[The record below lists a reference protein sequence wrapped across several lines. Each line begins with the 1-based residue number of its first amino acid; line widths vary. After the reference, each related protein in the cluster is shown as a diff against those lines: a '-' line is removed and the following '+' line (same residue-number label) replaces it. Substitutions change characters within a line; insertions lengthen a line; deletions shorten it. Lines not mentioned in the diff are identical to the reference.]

1 MNPMNDVRAKV
12 AIESDASGRLRAPVF
27 IESKGPFSLIVDTGA
42 NGSAV
47 SAAVA
52 ETLGE
57 RSRQSPDVLLR
68 GVTGSSRVAAIRVR
82 SLSIGGLLAP
92 AATLAIVA
100 DALDG
105 ADGFLGMGAFSD
117 KRVLLDFAR
126 GEIVFSASRSSKAGA
141 GFVRVAADLSRSR
154 LIIIDTLVNGRLVKA
169 IIDTGA
175 GGTIGNSAMRKLLFG
190 TAGATAHCDRIIGTT
205 SEIGYG
211 QTLAMPAI
219 ALGGLTILGAR
230 ASFADISLFDHLD
243 LTRVPALLIGMDVLG
258 QFDSM
263 VIDYGA
269 RELLLRARS
278 DLRAATAR

>member
-1 MNPMNDVRAKV
+1 
-12 AIESDASGRLRAPVF
+12 
-27 IESKGPFSLIVDTGA
+27 
-42 NGSAV
+42 
-47 SAAVA
+47 VA

-117 KRVLLDFAR
+117 NCVLLDFAR
-126 GEIVFSASRSSKAGA
+126 GEIVFSASCSSHADA

-154 LIIIDTLVNGRLVKA
+154 LIIIDTRVNGRLVKA

-175 GGTIGNSAMRKLLFG
+175 GGTIGNSAMRKLLLG
-190 TAGATAHCDRIIGTT
+190 TAAATAHGDCIIGTT
-205 SEIGYG
+205 SEVGYG

-219 ALGGLTILGAR
+219 SLGGLTILGAR

-243 LTRVPALLIGMDVLG
+243 LIRVPALLIGMDVLG
-258 QFDSM
+258 RFDSM

-269 RELLLRARS
+269 RELQLRARS

>member
-1 MNPMNDVRAKV
+1 MT
-12 AIESDASGRLRAPVF
+12 EQAP
-27 IESKGPFSLIVDTGA
+27 GA
-42 NGSAV
+42 
-47 SAAVA
+47 
-52 ETLGE
+52 
-57 RSRQSPDVLLR
+57 P
-68 GVTGSSRVAAIRVR
+68 
-82 SLSIGGLLAP
+82 
-92 AATLAIVA
+92 
-100 DALDG
+100 
-105 ADGFLGMGAFSD
+105 
-117 KRVLLDFAR
+117 K
-126 GEIVFSASRSSKAGA
+126 SRSSKAGA

-175 GGTIGNSAMRKLLFG
+175 GGTIGNSAMRKLLYG

-269 RELLLRARS
+269 RELQLRARS